1 MKKADLAHYTVVGSF
16 HAFFVDHGVV
26 AAHRTAIKRAKGQD
40 RHRLRQE
47 ACRATE
53 ARPFRLLIGDRGAA
67 AQTADG
73 PDHRSVEQGGL
84 RWASHPTSRRPPGRG
99 VDLLTD
105 YAADEGIKL
114 QVYPGRPKSLFPP
127 TAFVDRITET
137 LEWSGTGW
145 PQRTVRAE
153 VVVVHG
159 VFDSKEAV
167 DQKDA
172 FVDGFVYWV
181 ADNVHAAGANT
192 TIGLAV
198 RRGRARVAARLARRR
213 TPPTGPTPIY
223 YATRLTLEG
232 FAGG

>member
-1 MKKADLAHYTVVGSF
+1 MGVGPSNLQ
-16 HAFFVDHGVV
+16 ASAR
-26 AAHRTAIKRAKGQD
+26 AA
-40 RHRLRQE
+40 
-47 ACRATE
+47 C
-53 ARPFRLLIGDRGAA
+53 
-67 AQTADG
+67 
-73 PDHRSVEQGGL
+73 
-84 RWASHPTSRRPPGRG
+84 

-105 YAADEGIKL
+105 FAADEGIKL

-127 TAFVDRITET
+127 SAFVDRITET

-192 TIGLAV
+192 TIGLVSVEDEPAWQPDW
-198 RRGRARVAARLARRR
+198 RPAN
-213 TPPTGPTPIY
+213 TTNGPDPIY